1 MRPFFME
8 IIMEDVFE
16 FYGEVEYTIVLE
28 GNIQLV
34 GKVIG
39 TFKNGV
45 MMEDGTRVPQD
56 KILYF
61 RADLGTNEE

>member
-1 MRPFFME
+1 MD
-8 IIMEDVFE
+8 DVFE
-16 FYGEVEYTIVLE
+16 FYGGVEYTIVLE

-34 GKVIG
+34 GHVAG

-45 MMEDGTRVPQD
+45 MMEDGTRIPQD
-56 KILYF
+56 KILFF

>member
-1 MRPFFME
+1 MD
-8 IIMEDVFE
+8 DVFE
-16 FYGEVEYTIVLE
+16 FYGDIVYTIVLE

-39 TFKNGV
+39 TFTNGI
-45 MMEDGTRVPQD
+45 MLEDGTRIPQD
-56 KILYF
+56 KILFF